1 MLFESLMEWFL
12 YSNLAMINIMAQYF
26 ENARFSPVQIGA
38 LMAVVPGMA
47 LIANPFWFSLKK
59 RLGEKKTLKYLTLI
73 PAILVWGIY
82 LLPGFWPKMLALF
95 LFGFFAT
102 AVVPLGEA
110 GVMESLM
117 AKGLHLDKAR
127 LMGTIGFSSISLLA
141 GFLFEI
147 SFVFMFIISTT
158 ALVLAFTFSRKL
170 KTNEI
175 VSERKYKTD
184 NTGNAKTFMFMLL
197 TATVGIMGVSFCGSF
212 LPVLVSQ
219 KGFPESTVG
228 ISFAVLSICEVPFL
242 LFAKRIIIKT
252 GSLFLVATG
261 ILAIGIRMLITPLA
275 STPSLLILTHILHGW
290 NYIVIYYSIFNYIHF
305 RIPPKQT
312 NKAQAAFWMII
323 QGGGFLVGYLG
334 GGILVEIIG
343 LVNTY
348 QFFSAVMFGL
358 SVPLFIWYFFSL
370 KGGAK

>member
-1 MLFESLMEWFL
+1 MVEWFV

-26 ENARFSPVQIGA
+26 ENLDFSPSQIGA
-38 LMAVVPGMA
+38 LMAVIPGMA

-59 RLGEKKTLKYLTLI
+59 KIGEKKTLKFLTLI
-73 PAILVWGIY
+73 PAVLVWGVF
-82 LLPGFWPKMLALF
+82 LMPGFLPKMFTLI

-102 AVVPLGEA
+102 SVVPIGEA

-127 LMGTIGFSSISLLA
+127 LMGTIGFSTISLVS

-147 SFVFMFIISTT
+147 TFVFMFIISTVS
-158 ALVLAFTFSRKL
+158 LVLAYTFSKKL
-170 KTNEI
+170 KTYEI
-175 VSERKYKTD
+175 VSERKYSTD
-184 NTGNAKTFMFMLL
+184 STGSSITFLFMLL
-197 TATVGIMGVSFCGSF
+197 TATVGVMGVSFCGSF

-242 LFAKRIIIKT
+242 LFAKTIIKKT

-261 ILAIGIRMLITPLA
+261 ILAIGVRIFITPLA
-275 STPSLLILTHILHGW
+275 QTPTQLILTHVLHGW

-305 RIPPKQT
+305 KIPKKQT

-334 GGILVEIIG
+334 GGILVEFFG
-343 LVNTY
+343 LIKTY
-348 QFFSAVMFGL
+348 NAFSMVMFLL
-358 SVPLFIWYFFSL
+358 SVPLFIWYFVSL
-370 KGGAK
+370 KGGSK

>member
-1 MLFESLMEWFL
+1 MLFESLVEWFL

-26 ENARFSPVQIGA
+26 ENKGFSPVQIGA
-38 LMAVVPGMA
+38 LMAVIPGMA
-47 LIANPFWFSLKK
+47 LIANPFWFSLKN
-59 RLGEKKTLKYLTLI
+59 RIGEKKTLKYLILI
-73 PAILVWGIY
+73 PAILVWGVF
-82 LLPGFWPKMLALF
+82 LLPGFFLKLIALM

-102 AVVPLGEA
+102 SVVPIGEA

-127 LMGTIGFSSISLLA
+127 LMGTVGFSTISLIS

-147 SFVFMFIISTT
+147 SFIFMFIISTV
-158 ALVLAFTFSRKL
+158 ALILAYTFSRKL
-170 KTNEI
+170 KTYEI
-175 VSERKYKTD
+175 VTERKYTTD
-184 NTGNAKTFMFMLL
+184 NSGNGKTFLFMLI
-197 TATVGIMGVSFCGSF
+197 TATIGIMGVSFCGSF
-212 LPVLVSQ
+212 LPVLVTY

-228 ISFAVLSICEVPFL
+228 ISFAVLAICEVPFL
-242 LFAKRIIIKT
+242 LFAKTIIKKT

-275 STPSLLILTHILHGW
+275 QTPTMLILTHVLHGW

-305 RIPPKQT
+305 KIPEKQT

-334 GGILVEIIG
+334 GGILVELIG
-343 LVNTY
+343 LINTY
-348 QFFSAVMFGL
+348 NLLSFFMFFL
-358 SVPLFIWYFFSL
+358 SVPLFIWYFISL
-370 KGGAK
+370 RGGSK

>member
-1 MLFESLMEWFL
+1 MIFESLVEWFI

-26 ENARFSPVQIGA
+26 EKMSFSPVQIGA
-38 LMAVVPGMA
+38 LMAIIPGMA
-47 LIANPFWFSLKK
+47 LLANPFWFSMKK
-59 RLGEKKTLKYLTLI
+59 KLGEKKTLKYLTLV
-73 PAILVWGIY
+73 PAILVWGVF
-82 LLPGFWPKMLALF
+82 LLPGFLPKMLALVF
-95 LFGFFAT
+95 FGFFASS
-102 AVVPLGEA
+102 VVPIGEA

-127 LMGTIGFSSISLLA
+127 LMGTVGFSSISLIS

-147 SFVFMFIISTT
+147 SFVFMFVISTT

-170 KTNEI
+170 KTYEI
-175 VSERKYKTD
+175 VSERKYKSD
-184 NTGNAKTFMFMLL
+184 NSGNSRTFVFMLL

-242 LFAKRIIIKT
+242 LFAKSIIKKT
-252 GSLFLVATG
+252 GSLFLIATG
-261 ILAIGIRMLITPLA
+261 ILAIGIRLFITPLA
-275 STPSLLILTHILHGW
+275 HTPTLLILTHILHGW
-290 NYIVIYYSIFNYIHF
+290 NYIIIYYSIFNYIHF
-305 RIPPKQT
+305 KIPENQA
-312 NKAQAAFWMII
+312 NKSQAAFWMII

-334 GGILVEIIG
+334 GGILVELIG

-348 QFFSAVMFGL
+348 NTLSVMMFIL
-358 SVPLFIWYFFSL
+358 CVPLFIWYLISL
-370 KGGAK
+370 KGAAK

>member
-1 MLFESLMEWFL
+1 
-12 YSNLAMINIMAQYF
+12 MINIMAQYF
-26 ENARFSPVQIGA
+26 ENADFSPVQIGA
-38 LMAVVPGMA
+38 LMAVIPGMA
-47 LIANPFWFSLKK
+47 LIANPFWFSFKNRK
-59 RLGEKKTLKYLTLI
+59 GEKKTLKYLTLV
-73 PAILVWGIY
+73 PAVLVWAVF
-82 LLPGFWPKMLALF
+82 LMPGFWPKMIALI

-102 AVVPLGEA
+102 SVVPIGEA

-117 AKGLHLDKAR
+117 AKGLHLDRAR
-127 LMGTIGFSSISLLA
+127 LMGTVGFSTISLVS

-147 SFVFMFIISTT
+147 TFAFMFIISTT
-158 ALVLAFTFSRKL
+158 ALILAYVFSKKL
-170 KTNEI
+170 KTYEI
-175 VSERKYKTD
+175 VSKRKYTTD
-184 NTGNAKTFMFMLL
+184 STGDSKTFIILLL
-197 TATVGIMGVSFCGSF
+197 TATVGIMGVSFCASF

-242 LFAKRIIIKT
+242 LFAKSIIKRT

>member
-1 MLFESLMEWFL
+1 MLFESLVEWFI

-26 ENARFSPVQIGA
+26 EKANFSPVQIGS
-38 LMAVVPGMA
+38 LMAVIPGMA
-47 LIANPFWFSLKK
+47 LIANPFWFSLKNK
-59 RLGEKKTLKYLTLI
+59 IGEGKTLKYLTLI
-73 PAILVWGIY
+73 NAILVWGVY
-82 LLPGFWPKMLALF
+82 LIPGFLPKLIALI

-102 AVVPLGEA
+102 SVVPLGEA

-127 LMGTIGFSSISLLA
+127 LMGTVGFSSISLFS

-147 SFVFMFIISTT
+147 SFVFMFIISTS
-158 ALVLAFTFSRKL
+158 ALVLAYTFSKKL
-170 KTNEI
+170 KTYEI
-175 VSERKYKTD
+175 VSERKYTTD
-184 NTGNAKTFMFMLL
+184 NTGNSRTFVFMLL

-242 LFAKRIIIKT
+242 LFAKTIIKKT

-261 ILAIGIRMLITPLA
+261 ILAIGIRMFITPLA
-275 STPSLLILTHILHGW
+275 HTPILLILTHVLHGW
-290 NYIVIYYSIFNYIHF
+290 NYIVIYYSIFHYIHF
-305 RIPPKQT
+305 KIPQKHA

-323 QGGGFLVGYLG
+323 QGGGFLVGYLL
-334 GGILVEIIG
+334 GGILVEVLG

-348 QFFSAVMFGL
+348 NILSAIMFIL
-358 SVPLFIWYFFSL
+358 SIPLFVWYFYSL

>member
-1 MLFESLMEWFL
+1 MLFESLVEWFI

-26 ENARFSPVQIGA
+26 ENKGFSPVQIGT
-38 LMAVVPGMA
+38 LMAVIPGMA
-47 LIANPFWFSLKK
+47 IIANPFWFSLKN
-59 RLGEKKTLKYLTLI
+59 RIGEKKTLKYLILI
-73 PAILVWGIY
+73 PAVLVWGVF
-82 LLPGFWPKMLALF
+82 LLPGFLLKLVALMF
-95 LFGFFAT
+95 FGFFAT
-102 AVVPLGEA
+102 SVVPLGEA

-127 LMGTIGFSSISLLA
+127 LMGTVGFSTISLVS

-147 SFVFMFIISTT
+147 SFVFMFIISTS
-158 ALVLAFTFSRKL
+158 ALILAYTFSRKL
-170 KTNEI
+170 MTYEI
-175 VSERKYKTD
+175 VSERKYTTD
-184 NTGNAKTFMFMLL
+184 NSGSGKTFLFMLL
-197 TATVGIMGVSFCGSF
+197 TATVGIMGVSFCASF

-242 LFAKRIIIKT
+242 LFAKSIIKRT

-261 ILAIGIRMLITPLA
+261 IMAIGIRLVITPLA
-275 STPSLLILTHILHGW
+275 QTPLLLILTHVLHGW
-290 NYIVIYYSIFNYIHF
+290 NYIIIYYAIFNYIHF
-305 RIPPKQT
+305 KIPEKQA

-334 GGILVEIIG
+334 GGILVEFIG

-348 QFFSAVMFGL
+348 NALSLMMFIL
-358 SVPLFIWYFFSL
+358 CIP
-370 KGGAK
+370 

>member
-1 MLFESLMEWFL
+1 MLFESLVEWFI

-26 ENARFSPVQIGA
+26 ENLGFSPVQIGA

-59 RLGEKKTLKYLTLI
+59 RIGEKKTLRYLTLI
-73 PAILVWGIY
+73 PAFLVWGIY
-82 LLPGFWPKMLALF
+82 LLPGFWPKMLALIF
-95 LFGFFAT
+95 FGFFAT
-102 AVVPLGEA
+102 SVVPLGEA

-117 AKGLHLDKAR
+117 AKGFHLDKAR
-127 LMGTIGFSSISLLA
+127 LMGTVGFSSISLLS

-147 SFVFMFIISTT
+147 SFVFMFIISTS
-158 ALVLAFTFSRKL
+158 ALVLAYTFSRKL
-170 KTNEI
+170 KTYEI

-184 NTGNAKTFMFMLL
+184 NTGNTKTFMFMLL

-228 ISFAVLSICEVPFL
+228 ISFSVLSICEVPFL
-242 LFAKRIIIKT
+242 LFAKTIIKKT

-261 ILAIGIRMLITPLA
+261 ILAIGIRMFITPLA
-275 STPSLLILTHILHGW
+275 HTPTLLILTHVLHGW

-305 RIPPKQT
+305 RIPEKQA
-312 NKAQAAFWMII
+312 NKAQAVFWMII

-334 GGILVEIIG
+334 GGILVELVG

-348 QFFSAVMFGL
+348 NTLSVIMFVL
-358 SVPLFIWYFFSL
+358 CVPLFIWHFYSL
-370 KGGAK
+370 KGAKK

>member
-1 MLFESLMEWFL
+1 MLFESLVEWFL

-26 ENARFSPVQIGA
+26 EKANFSPVQIGA

-47 LIANPFWFSLKK
+47 LLANPFWFSLKN

-82 LLPGFWPKMLALF
+82 LLPGFWPKMLALIF
-95 LFGFFAT
+95 FGFFAT
-102 AVVPLGEA
+102 SVVPLGEA

-117 AKGLHLDKAR
+117 SKGLHLDKAR
-127 LMGTIGFSSISLLA
+127 LMGTIGFSSISLLS

-147 SFVFMFIISTT
+147 SFAFLFIISST
-158 ALVLAFTFSRKL
+158 ALVLSFTFSRKL
-170 KTNEI
+170 KTYEI
-175 VSERKYKTD
+175 VNERKYTTD
-184 NTGNAKTFMFMLL
+184 NSGNTKTFFVMLL
-197 TATVGIMGVSFCGSF
+197 TATIGIMGVSFCASF

-228 ISFAVLSICEVPFL
+228 ISFAVLAICEVPFL
-242 LFAKRIIIKT
+242 LFAKSIIKKT

-261 ILAIGIRMLITPLA
+261 IMAIGIRLLITPLA
-275 STPSLLILTHILHGW
+275 QTPMWLILTHVLHGW
-290 NYIVIYYSIFNYIHF
+290 NYIVIYYSIFHYIHF
-305 RIPPKQT
+305 KIPEKNA
-312 NKAQAAFWMII
+312 NKAQAVFWMII

-334 GGILVEIIG
+334 GGIMVELFG

-348 QFFSAVMFGL
+348 NTL
-358 SVPLFIWYFFSL
+358 SVIMFVLCIPLFIWYFYSL
-370 KGGAK
+370 KGAEK